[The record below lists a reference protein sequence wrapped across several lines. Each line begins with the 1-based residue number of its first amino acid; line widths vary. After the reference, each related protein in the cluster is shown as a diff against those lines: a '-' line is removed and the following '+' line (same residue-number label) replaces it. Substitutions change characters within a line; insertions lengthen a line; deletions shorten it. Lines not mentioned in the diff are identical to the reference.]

1 MPVDAAGAAGGATAA
16 ALSSNE
22 PEPTYQRF
30 VEKCLG
36 DEGFD
41 LVVDPRHRGE
51 EPGKPAP
58 VLVAAGAP
66 AAERGGVVVDEVVG
80 DVGGD
85 LLGISAVERGE
96 IGPNDPGRA

>member
-1 MPVDAAGAAGGATAA
+1 MRNAARVLDLDVGTLERQPHRTADRLQAGRHLLVDD
-16 ALSSNE
+16 
-22 PEPTYQRF
+22 
-30 VEKCLG
+30 V
-36 DEGFD
+36 

-58 VLVAAGAP
+58 VLVAAGTP

-85 LLGISAVERGE
+85 LLGIGAVERGE